1 MENEEKKRKNYA
13 WISRD
18 FNFSIATTGVFAG
31 KTTQLLA
38 SVFAGCC
45 FVGVAVTATFMTRI
59 RLFVYASASEKR
71 KSDTAR
77 SFAAV
82 RDAFRNTKLQLI
94 APLSVFIGLEQ
105 GFIYSDFSKVRPSP
119 GGRVSDFFTFPITR
133 VTAYSRGG
141 GGRRRRETTK
151 LLKFLKFK
159 IFNF

>member
-1 MENEEKKRKNYA
+1 ML
-13 WISRD
+13 
-18 FNFSIATTGVFAG
+18 TG

-71 KSDTAR
+71 KSNNAR

-82 RDAFRNTKLQLI
+82 CDSFRNTKLQLI

-105 GFIYSDFSKVRPSP
+105 GFIYSDFSKVYH
-119 GGRVSDFFTFPITR
+119 I
-133 VTAYSRGG
+133 
-141 GGRRRRETTK
+141 
-151 LLKFLKFK
+151 LL
-159 IFNF
+159 I

>member
-1 MENEEKKRKNYA
+1 MSSKFEGDLLARLIMTLITNYYQLYNMLYT
-13 WISRD
+13 
-18 FNFSIATTGVFAG
+18 FTG

-71 KSDTAR
+71 KSDSAR

-94 APLSVFIGLEQ
+94 APLSLFIGLEQ
-105 GFIYSDFSKVRPSP
+105 GFIYSDFSKVSTP
-119 GGRVSDFFTFPITR
+119 V
-133 VTAYSRGG
+133 
-141 GGRRRRETTK
+141 
-151 LLKFLKFK
+151 
-159 IFNF
+159 